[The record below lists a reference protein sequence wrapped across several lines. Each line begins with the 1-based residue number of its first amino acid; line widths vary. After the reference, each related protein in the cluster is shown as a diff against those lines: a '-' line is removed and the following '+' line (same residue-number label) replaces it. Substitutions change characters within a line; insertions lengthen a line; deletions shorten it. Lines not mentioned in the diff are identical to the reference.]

1 MNHQKIY
8 EQIIENAKFKNRKKL
23 KKNHLNYIY
32 YENHHILPRCLNGSV
47 NKNNLVLLTAKEH
60 YLCHKLLT
68 YIYKGNRKIACAFH
82 KMTYG
87 NTGNYNKSSRDYGY
101 ARELIS
107 KIPISEETR
116 KKISK
121 SISGERNGQFGKPG
135 FALGYKFTKEQKEN
149 IRKSKLG
156 DKNPQF
162 GKPGFALGYKFTK
175 EQKEN
180 CSKAQKKR
188 LQNKENH
195 PRYGIKIS
203 KETKRKISQSLKNRK
218 K

>member
-149 IRKSKLG
+149 
-156 DKNPQF
+156 
-162 GKPGFALGYKFTK
+162 
-175 EQKEN
+175 